1 MHELRA
7 LNQGCMLQLSKDS
20 AELRHLY
27 KAIEMM
33 LSMQQQGLTV
43 DWDSI
48 DAVEPLREHRLYD
61 YLNDLMTQ
69 AGQPFG
75 NAETWSTLPAE
86 HAMPEALAL
95 DADSGRMFAGTVQQ
109 GLILVS
115 DDDGKSW
122 KRFASPE
129 TVDGL
134 TSVFGLARSEG

>member
-1 MHELRA
+1 MRHLLEG
-7 LNQGCMLQLSKDS
+7 N
-20 AELRHLY
+20 AELGHLD
-27 KAIEMM
+27 KAFEMM

-95 DADSGRMFAGTVQQ
+95 DAGSGRMIDDHVPP
-109 GLILVS
+109 GLFL
-115 DDDGKSW
+115 DYD
-122 KRFASPE
+122 
-129 TVDGL
+129 
-134 TSVFGLARSEG
+134 